1 MGGIVTDKNIRVA
14 GDELTQD
21 IEDYMRRHHNILI
34 GERTAEQIKIE
45 VGAAIDDLEVPPA
58 DYSVRG
64 RDLVT
69 GIPKEIMVSYKE
81 IAHAL
86 NKSISKIEEA
96 IMSCLENT
104 PPELS
109 ADIFKTGIYLA
120 GGGALLR
127 GLDVRINRKTKLPVH
142 VADDP
147 LRAVARGT
155 GIALKNINRFQFL
168 MRE

>member
-45 VGAAIDDLEVPPA
+45 VGAAIDDLENPPL

-104 PPELS
+104 PP
-109 ADIFKTGIYLA
+109 
-120 GGGALLR
+120 
-127 GLDVRINRKTKLPVH
+127 
-142 VADDP
+142 
-147 LRAVARGT
+147 
-155 GIALKNINRFQFL
+155 
-168 MRE
+168 